1 MNFLSGN
8 LVGMV
13 EVMCHKLVIS
23 MCNCYVQ
30 NCTSNLFM
38 AGSLVFFQAE
48 LSLVIDANVWGGEQC
63 LPSLKENRT
72 FELAK
77 TVKTS
82 EGFLVMC
89 YITCMLTVEMSNSST

>member
-1 MNFLSGN
+1 
-8 LVGMV
+8 
-13 EVMCHKLVIS
+13 
-23 MCNCYVQ
+23 
-30 NCTSNLFM
+30 M

-89 YITCMLTVEMSNSST
+89 YITCMLTVEMSNSSTWNHACQGNFLTSSVKAAA